1 MLPAPGP
8 DPAPA
13 PRSAHVVPAGRP
25 GCETQLAAC
34 ETRLCFSVARDGGRG
49 GAQEAPP
56 GTAGGGAE
64 RCRAEN
70 SCAASGH
77 RTQLRAAEN
86 ELISSAARQ
95 GLRPCRGHMQR
106 GEAGKHVPCHRTPP
120 APAGDAASPH
130 RPPPPDTVHGATIPS
145 SFLFLMQQEPF
156 NEYSQKWKTDCQL
169 LMTFQLLLCTFNPK
183 IGLIFLRL
191 PMCSQSPRYF

>member
-34 ETRLCFSVARDGGRG
+34 ETRLCFSIARDG
-49 GAQEAPP
+49 E
-56 GTAGGGAE
+56 GGGEPRKPLQGPREAALRGAE
-64 RCRAEN
+64 Q
-70 SCAASGH
+70 SGH
-77 RTQLRAAEN
+77 GTQLRAAEN
-86 ELISSAARQ
+86 ELTSSVARQ

-120 APAGDAASPH
+120 APAGDATSPH

-191 PMCSQSPRYF
+191 PMRSQSPRYF